1 MLRLMLLWRPWL
13 ILVHQLDTG
22 HCTTNYGHSQQ
33 YYLHQKNYVAFLQV
47 LLSDSIQFSRFPKD
61 SDGMV
66 IVIVD
71 THPDYAP
78 VHTDEVIGDYKC

>member
-1 MLRLMLLWRPWL
+1 
-13 ILVHQLDTG
+13 
-22 HCTTNYGHSQQ
+22 
-33 YYLHQKNYVAFLQV
+33 
-47 LLSDSIQFSRFPKD
+47 LSDTIRFSGFPKD